1 MKIFI
6 FYSIKNKISREEYE
20 VRETAKSFIYNEN
33 NGTTKHFYKKD
44 LNILKID
51 YNNTYRMLSLSG
63 NPEKFI
69 KFVIREKENLIK
81 EYKLK
86 SNQIA
91 NEIDYLKNEYAQIL
105 SSHTDKYI
113 VNGFLFFAHKGTS
126 VCGNRQLY
134 ENNIEIELSN
144 LVSGEDFLIA
154 LKDGTFN
161 PLKIAIL
168 NVFINGYQSNIG
180 LETFTNEIL
189 DPCIVSIEKFSDI
202 VLGAKV
208 EIDIKLKEDKEI

>member
-20 VRETAKSFIYNEN
+20 VRETTKSFIYNEN
-33 NGTTKHFYKKD
+33 NGITKHFYKKD

-69 KFVIREKENLIK
+69 KFVIQEKENLIK
-81 EYKLK
+81 EYELK

-161 PLKIAIL
+161 PLKITIL